1 MKDYRDDKRDFASSE
16 DMVRKIT
23 NPRNGIYIIGIL
35 AVFLLARHF
44 SGNNAQQEQTGHED
58 VISQAQTSESAELPT
73 KELLSEEL
81 PSEEAASEETR
92 QEELPTEGVALGEA
106 QLKELISEE
115 IPSEAQPEVAMVGVA
130 DYPAMVKVAGKLYYD
145 SGEISEEPRCG
156 MMDGKIT
163 SMTEGEPAEDDQSNF
178 GTDYG
183 YQCGPDTIDVCIDD
197 SWHIFIPFEAEHTVD
212 WDSLTEQEKME
223 IDPMYHGEGPH
234 VEHTQ
239 TEHK

>member
-23 NPRNGIYIIGIL
+23 NPRNGIYIVGIL
-35 AVFLLARHF
+35 AVFMLGRHF
-44 SGNNAQQEQTGHED
+44 FGNNAQQEQTKNED
-58 VISQAQTSESAELPT
+58 VVSQAQTSESAELP
-73 KELLSEEL
+73 
-81 PSEEAASEETR
+81 SEEAASEEVR
-92 QEELPTEGVALGEA
+92 PEELPTEEVALGEA

-115 IPSEAQPEVAMVGVA
+115 IPSDAQPEVATVGA
-130 DYPAMVKVAGKLYYD
+130 TDYPAMVKVAGKLYYD

-163 SMTEGEPAEDDQSNF
+163 SMTEGEPVEDDQSNF

-197 SWHIFIPFEAEHTVD
+197 SWHIFIPFEAGHTMD
-212 WDSLTEQEKME
+212 WGSLTEQEKME
-223 IDPMYHGEGPH
+223 IDPMYHGE
-234 VEHTQ
+234 EHDVGHAQ

>member
-35 AVFLLARHF
+35 VVFMLARHF
-44 SGNNAQQEQTGHED
+44 FGSNGQQEQTGHED
-58 VISQAQTSESAELPT
+58 VVSQAQTSESAELPT

-81 PSEEAASEETR
+81 PSEE
-92 QEELPTEGVALGEA
+92 VALE
-106 QLKELISEE
+106 
-115 IPSEAQPEVAMVGVA
+115 EAQPEEQPSEVMPSEAHPEVATVGA
-130 DYPAMVKVAGKLYYD
+130 SDYPAMVKVAGKLYYD

-163 SMTEGEPAEDDQSNF
+163 SVTEGEPMEDDQSNF

-197 SWHIFIPFEAEHTVD
+197 SWHIFIPFEAEHAVD

-223 IDPMYHGEGPH
+223 IDPMYHGEGHH
-234 VEHTQ
+234 VGHTQ